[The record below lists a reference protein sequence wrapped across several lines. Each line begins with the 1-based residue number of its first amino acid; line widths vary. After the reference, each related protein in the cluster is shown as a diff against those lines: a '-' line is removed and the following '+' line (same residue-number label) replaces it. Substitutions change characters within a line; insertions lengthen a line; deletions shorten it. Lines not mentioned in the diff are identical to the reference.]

1 MPRVKAGEL
10 KLDEIRNLV
19 RQHNKVSVI
28 KGVDTK
34 SRAGLIKEIE
44 DMGYRVDHAGKKI
57 VRGKMEISVSGGG
70 ERKPQKRTKRK
81 ALLAGGASPV
91 LVSDEDKDKALIARR
106 KAKQAKEKARKAL
119 KSGAPPIPP
128 NVKGKAVR
136 GADGKYKKK

>member
-1 MPRVKAGEL
+1 MPRNPKGEL
-10 KLDEIRNLV
+10 SLDEIRNLV
-19 RQHNKVSVI
+19 RQHNKLSVI

-57 VRGKMEISVSGGG
+57 VRGQMEISVSGGG
-70 ERKPQKRTKRK
+70 ERKPQKRTRRK
-81 ALLAGGASPV
+81 ALVAGGDEPV
-91 LVSDEDKDKALIARR
+91 LLSEEDKDKALIARR
-106 KAKQAKEKARKAL
+106 KARQAKEKARKAL

-136 GADGKYKKK
+136 GPDGKYKK